1 MIVRVIWVVVDR
13 DEVPIRAFT
22 DIDAA
27 WSFVERT
34 SYATKAVAVILEDMP

>member
-1 MIVRVIWVVVDR
+1 VIVRVIWVVVDA

-22 DIDAA
+22 EADAA

-34 SYATKAVAVILEDMP
+34 SYAEKAIPVMLEDMP